1 MRRNPSYKTT
11 AEELKDIF
19 LTFSKRRGWE
29 EKYFPN
35 QLAKALVV
43 EAAEV
48 LEIFQR
54 MDDVE
59 STKMVQIKK
68 VKQKISDEA
77 VDVLYYLLMLTHVAK
92 IDINEAVIE
101 KLKKLE
107 KRYPPKD

>member
-1 MRRNPSYKTT
+1 MRRNPNHKTT

-29 EKYFPN
+29 EKYFPS

-43 EAAEV
+43 ETAEV

-54 MDDVE
+54 MDDAE
-59 STKMVQIKK
+59 STKVVQIKE
-68 VKQKISDEA
+68 VKEKIADEA

-92 IDINEAVIE
+92 IDINDAVAE

-107 KRYPPKD
+107 KRYPPKN

>member
-1 MRRNPSYKTT
+1 M
-11 AEELKDIF
+11 
-19 LTFSKRRGWE
+19 
-29 EKYFPN
+29 
-35 QLAKALVV
+35 V

-48 LEIFQR
+48 LEIFQG

-59 STKMVQIKK
+59 SAKMAEIKK

-92 IDINEAVIE
+92 IDINEAVSE

-107 KRYPPKD
+107 KRYPPKK